1 MTKRT
6 LDNSPLRFFKV
17 DETDLAR
24 IQPLIDAAAK
34 ASLAGD
40 LQAADRI
47 LKEAVRKLKA
57 RAAN

>member
-1 MTKRT
+1 MKKCA
-6 LDNSPLRFFKV
+6 P
-17 DETDLAR
+17 R
-24 IQPLIDAAAK
+24 IALPKISDADMERIRPLIDEAAK